1 VSDVPIPEG
10 LLAEWCA
17 TMAHGTEMPPEAYL
31 ATGLVTAAT
40 LVGPRMF
47 IRWAP
52 TRRERCNLWV
62 LNVGRSAIARKTT
75 GMSAAR
81 WAIKVAREQ
90 LGDGVRWYSPKR
102 LSDAQLAVDL
112 DVLTPDAEAAQEAE
126 NRQAKLEKREPATI
140 EPIPRG
146 TPVAWLMAL
155 NELAPLWGEG
165 LRDWQTA
172 TAALLLDLFDGELA
186 SNTRASYVPAQE
198 TFVCALGNMP
208 PAELEARTTLGLLT
222 SGFAGRWVLLPSP
235 GPVCRIPFPRPN
247 GSDPLAHLAERVR
260 HVAGLAASCP
270 GVDVERMWP
279 KGGEADTARSTWY
292 DAWHDLLLAADPSDR
307 EVAARADLFNRL
319 QATALKLATIVA
331 VTRQAEHVR
340 FLADVRVEAFDAVWA
355 HEVVDESI
363 RTLMGAVR
371 TGGGGAATPYGRAE
385 ARLLASL
392 ERAAARDEAS
402 ALTIRDLTRSA
413 KGSDSHADMVRA
425 LENLEAAGHV
435 EIADRAPEGRGRP
448 GRVVW
453 IAAA

>member
-1 VSDVPIPEG
+1 MSGVPVPEG
-10 LLAEWCA
+10 FLAEWCA

-31 ATGLVTAAT
+31 ATGLVSAAT

-81 WAIKVAREQ
+81 WAIKVATEQ
-90 LGDGVRWYSPKR
+90 LGDGVRWYAPKR

-112 DVLTPDAEAAQEAE
+112 DVLTPDTEAAQEAE
-126 NRQAKLEKREPATI
+126 NRQAKIDKREPATL
-140 EPIPRG
+140 EPHPRG
-146 TPVAWLMAL
+146 TPVAWFMAL

-165 LRDWQTA
+165 LRDWQAA

-186 SNTRASYVPAQE
+186 SNTRASFVPAQE

-208 PAELEARTTLGLLT
+208 PAELAARTSLGILT

-235 GPVCRIPFPRPN
+235 GPVTRVPFPRPN
-247 GSDPLAHLAERVR
+247 GTDPLAHLAERVR
-260 HVAGLAASCP
+260 HLAGLAASCP
-270 GVDVERMWP
+270 GVDVARMWP
-279 KGGEADTARSTWY
+279 AGGEADTARATWY
-292 DAWHDLLLAADPSDR
+292 GEWHDLLMQADPSDR

-331 VTRQAEHVR
+331 VTRQAERVR
-340 FLADVRVEAFDAVWA
+340 LLADVRVEAFDAVWA
-355 HEVVDESI
+355 HEVVDGSI
-363 RTLMGAVR
+363 RALMGAVR
-371 TGGGGAATPYGRAE
+371 EGGGGASTPYGRAE
-385 ARLLASL
+385 ARLVASL
-392 ERAAARDEAS
+392 ERAAALDEDS
-402 ALTIRDLTRSA
+402 ALTIREVTRNA
-413 KGSDSHADMVRA
+413 KGSDSHADMVRG

-435 EIADRAPEGRGRP
+435 VIAERKPTVGRP

-453 IAAA
+453 LVR